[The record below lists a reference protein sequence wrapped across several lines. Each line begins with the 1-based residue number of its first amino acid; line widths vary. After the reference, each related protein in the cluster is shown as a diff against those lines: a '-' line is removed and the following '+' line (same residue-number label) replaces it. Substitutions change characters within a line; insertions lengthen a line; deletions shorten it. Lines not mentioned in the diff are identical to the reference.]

1 MSEGARFWLL
11 ESGHPKGPFAVAE
24 LVARPGFGP
33 QSLVCPEGKAPGKR
47 RNWRPARRLKELA
60 GLLPEPRRPPESGA
74 GASKAGGSEKD
85 EARALLPSGAAA
97 ASKPRRAEAGAA
109 DAQRLS
115 YAAAFRRFNP
125 LLSRLAL
132 LTVFVCVP
140 LALLSKRPPPFNDPL
155 APWGGSTPSEAAPGS
170 GHLLTSSGHV
180 AEPVNSGPKR
190 GQAGTARANETWLRC
205 LDAGRFE
212 ECAASCRKVPRC
224 LVPDGWEV
232 CLGSGRSE
240 QRCFDICSESGQC
253 KPPIE
258 VLSRR
263 CRESSGAATPL
274 ICHGLLAQ

>member
-24 LVARPGFGP
+24 LAARPGFGP

-47 RNWRPARRLKELA
+47 RNWRPARRVKELA
-60 GLLPEPRRPPESGA
+60 GLLPEPRRPPESDA

-85 EARALLPSGAAA
+85 EARVLLPSGAAA

-109 DAQRLS
+109 DGQKLS

-132 LTVFVCVP
+132 LTAFVCVP
-140 LALLSKRPPPFNDPL
+140 LALLSKRPPPFKDPL
-155 APWGGSTPSEAAPGS
+155 APWGGSAQSEAVPGS
-170 GHLLTSSGHV
+170 EHLLTSSGR
-180 AEPVNSGPKR
+180 AGASAGSGPR
-190 GQAGTARANETWLRC
+190 PVETGAVRAETWGKC

-212 ECAASCRKVPRC
+212 ECAASCQKTPGCR
-224 LVPDGWEV
+224 VPDAWEV

-240 QRCFDICSESGQC
+240 QRCFDICSTSGQC
-253 KPPIE
+253 KPSIE
-258 VLSRR
+258 VLNRR
-263 CRESSGAATPL
+263 CRGSSEAATPL
-274 ICHGLLAQ
+274 ICRGLLAQ